1 VIENE
6 FVRVQ
11 DGPEDVLPGEFRA
24 AGVGAE
30 DFGERGRMWSSKLRG
45 SLAFSAASDV
55 SSKAI
60 KRGFMNG
67 R

>member
-6 FVRVQ
+6 FVRIQ
-11 DGPEDVLPGEFRA
+11 DGPEDVLQGDFRA

-30 DFGERGRMWSSKLRG
+30 DFGERGRMG
-45 SLAFSAASDV
+45 SLKLLGSSAFSAASGV
-55 SSKAI
+55 SSRAI
-60 KRGFMNG
+60 KRGFMSG